1 MYEDETEAIR
11 IQEIAAV
18 REIREAFAAY
28 FAGDTN
34 ATVPYALGAGGVQLQ
49 TVTEAIGE
57 MLSYGEPL
65 QALTALLTGSG
76 DVKSLQHTL
85 VSDYVRLH
93 ADSVAAERAAWD
105 APEIPRFVSEG
116 ALA

>member
-1 MYEDETEAIR
+1 MYEDESEAIR
-11 IQEIAAV
+11 LQEIAAV
-18 REIREAFAAY
+18 REIRESFAAY
-28 FAGDTN
+28 FAGN
-34 ATVPYALGAGGVQLQ
+34 SKATVPYALGAGGVQLQ

-93 ADSVAAERAAWD
+93 ADSVAAERAAWE
-105 APEIPRFVSEG
+105 APTVHPWLMRE
-116 ALA
+116 AA

>member
-1 MYEDETEAIR
+1 MYEDESEAIR
-11 IQEIAAV
+11 VQEIAAV

-28 FAGDTN
+28 FGGDTS
-34 ATVPYALGAGGVQLQ
+34 ARVPYALGAGGVMLQ
-49 TVTEAIGE
+49 TCTEAIGE

-105 APEIPRFVSEG
+105 APEVYPFLMRE
-116 ALA
+116 AA

>member
-11 IQEIAAV
+11 RADIAATQEI
-18 REIREAFAAY
+18 RDAFAAY
-28 FAGDTN
+28 FAGNTR

-85 VSDYVRLH
+85 VADYVRLH
-93 ADSVAAERAAWD
+93 ADSVAQERAAWD
-105 APEIPRFVSEG
+105 GYGVPGFVMEG
-116 ALA
+116 AMA